1 MAEWQTRYLEGVVS
15 LWAFGFKS
23 RCEHHG
29 LVSQRQR
36 NTAQNRNSVGS
47 TPTEVTIWEAA

>member
-47 TPTEVTIWEAA
+47 TPTEVTI